1 MAESRFYYPIT
12 VHQGAASGGIDTPF
26 VCSIPLNQ
34 ILKGSAVILSVD
46 EGTAPQGLYIW
57 DDRRWRYAL
66 PQLFVSIGIIDGY
79 TIDVFW
85 DQNGPVA
92 VPDDSRVF
100 RNGIEVV
107 PPVIAGEP
115 GAVYVIMTPVAGAG
129 SGTVTSVNN
138 QLPDATGNVT
148 INIDDIPNLSTT
160 LASFVKSVNHVLP
173 DATGDITLVA
183 SDVGAVGLSLVGQP
197 NGVPSLDSNG
207 WVPMSQLPPGIIG
220 GLQYQGTYDAAT
232 NTPPLPAPA
241 PANKGFY
248 WVVSVAGTQQGMAL
262 RVGDWVVSN
271 GTSYDKIDNQE
282 GRVLS
287 VNGALPDPADGNVVV
302 PFATTTVAGT
312 VYVPTTG
319 GLLIGADGALTVNQS
334 AVGAWTPSETIWVD
348 YNGDAVTGTGKQ
360 NNPYK
365 TIGEAVDNALPNA
378 VIMISPGSYAE
389 NLVLGSKPLYIKGW
403 GNVGNYARTVI
414 TGNMVVG
421 GTSQIRVQNLGISY
435 NGTQPCLTINQVG
448 TTSGFKFENLV
459 INANNTQTA
468 ILTNAAG
475 GTWTGSAYF
484 VSLYVNA
491 GKIDCATGT
500 GYQASTDNLATTAA
514 FTGIPG
520 TSGLNCVASSPTS
533 IIVGTSVGVA
543 RATSQNL
550 LTGDWVTTTLG
561 SSNPFYGIAYG
572 NGRWVTVST
581 TGAVYTS
588 IDDGLNWT
596 LATTLPFYFGTSQML
611 KGTSSFTFQNGRFM
625 FYSAGLGSF
634 AESLDGVSWQ
644 ILAYPYPTTTGGVD
658 GAALNTL
665 TGMFLSSTLGTPTW
679 TGFGTGITF
688 NASAI
693 TQTAQMCGYANVS
706 GGGPTNSTILMG
718 PGNWHEVQVI
728 MRPTTTAEQWS
739 ITYGIDDWVSTPV
752 VLTYSGSTSQYPWFN
767 LSRRAAVSNFG
778 NLVFYEIEGSGDSF
792 SVMGPDI
799 RIYTERPSVDEQ
811 AQWNRTGGTTSNAQ
825 AIATGTV
832 TNATTNISEQ
842 GLNKTDQYRVS
853 TTMPSTVKV
862 LSVQSETYFSRM
874 LPNTTYVSVGSE
886 VEGQDIDTPAVQVSS
901 PVNSWAYVTQ
911 RMDKNPVSGSN
922 WTYATA
928 SGARMRV
935 TRASN
940 DPVTVALIHCDGLQG
955 ATTVPYAINVGGGMN
970 RAVNSAVITTSDSK
984 FGGSCIQIPSGSAWN
999 FTGAFGGPGNNLGLN
1014 DFTIEFWIK
1023 TSATGTANAVSMDT
1037 NLYGSNY
1044 GGILLTPNG
1053 IYMSNAGTAWDLAAR
1068 PAGTFNNNAWR
1079 HVAICRLGS
1088 SFYLWVDGQPTTN
1101 SPSLNASAISVRG
1114 NAGILTF
1121 GAPSGNLFAG
1131 LIDEIRVSRGC
1142 RYTTAFTPPTGP
1154 FTS

>member
-1 MAESRFYYPIT
+1 MPYTFYEGFGNYQVVNDLRLRGYYAGSSATIT
-12 VHQGAASGGIDTPF
+12 LNPALPWGAIALSNTSVNFVNAGPGTNVNDPLCVPLSGKTMGELWASGGF
-26 VCSIPLNQ
+26 
-34 ILKGSAVILSVD
+34 ALS
-46 EGTAPQGLYIW
+46 
-57 DDRRWRYAL
+57 WR
-66 PQLFVSIGIIDGY
+66 QQTF
-79 TIDVFW
+79 
-85 DQNGPVA
+85 
-92 VPDDSRVF
+92 VPDAHLKLPVWDGTRYVWPLGPAMTGSYVGISS
-100 RNGIEVV
+100 NGSYWQFQT
-107 PPVIAGEP
+107 A
-115 GAVYVIMTPVAGAG
+115 AGAQNESVLG
-129 SGTVTSVNN
+129 NTGATAAIYDSVRGQIVWVERSQATNSPITAKYGTPETGFN
-138 QLPDATGNVT
+138 QSATITAGGTNPTVLNVMYSQGRIVITGGNGASPYCFYSDNGGGGPWVSAGGLSGNV
-148 INIDDIPNLSTT
+148 N
-160 LASFVKSVNHVLP
+160 
-173 DATGDITLVA
+173 
-183 SDVGAVGLSLVGQP
+183 
-197 NGVPSLDSNG
+197 
-207 WVPMSQLPPGIIG
+207 
-220 GLQYQGTYDAAT
+220 
-232 NTPPLPAPA
+232 
-241 PANKGFY
+241 
-248 WVVSVAGTQQGMAL
+248 
-262 RVGDWVVSN
+262 
-271 GTSYDKIDNQE
+271 
-282 GRVLS
+282 
-287 VNGALPDPADGNVVV
+287 
-302 PFATTTVAGT
+302 
-312 VYVPTTG
+312 
-319 GLLIGADGALTVNQS
+319 ADGAARS
-334 AVGAWTPSETIWVD
+334 GAF
-348 YNGDAVTGTGKQ
+348 
-360 NNPYK
+360 
-365 TIGEAVDNALPNA
+365 PNTW
-378 VIMISPGSYAE
+378 I
-389 NLVLGSKPLYIKGW
+389 VL
-403 GNVGNYARTVI
+403 R
-414 TGNMVVG
+414 
-421 GTSQIRVQNLGISY
+421 
-435 NGTQPCLTINQVG
+435 
-448 TTSGFKFENLV
+448 
-459 INANNTQTA
+459 
-468 ILTNAAG
+468 
-475 GTWTGSAYF
+475 
-484 VSLYVNA
+484 
-491 GKIDCATGT
+491 GT

-514 FTGIPG
+514 FTVIPE

-596 LATTLPFYFGTSQML
+596 LATTLPFYFDTSQML

-679 TGFGTGITF
+679 TEFGTGITF